1 MGEKRHRQHPSI
13 GSAQIVKWQLFLCL
27 IVAVLASG
35 EDIWRRRVSNY
46 VTAGA
51 FVAGV
56 ALQSYV
62 YGVPGLWDSLLGG
75 FYGFVV
81 FLVFY
86 LLGGMGGGDIKLM
99 AAFGAIL
106 GGEKI
111 LLAAVLTG
119 IVGAF
124 FALAYLAVAKLSK
137 LTRSNKADLDAVPAR
152 KTMMIPYAPAISL
165 GVLLT
170 FLTEDELWT
179 SVS

>member
-1 MGEKRHRQHPSI
+1 MKL
-13 GSAQIVKWQLFLCL
+13 QLLLCL

-51 FVAGV
+51 FLAGV
-56 ALQSYV
+56 ALQSYL
-62 YGVPGLWDSLLGG
+62 YGVSGLWDALLGG

-99 AAFGAIL
+99 AAFGTIL

-119 IVGAF
+119 IVGALL
-124 FALAYLAVAKLSK
+124 ALGYLAAAKLMVFV
-137 LTRSNKADLDAVPAR
+137 RSAAPDPDAPPAR
-152 KTMMIPYAPAISL
+152 KTMIPYAPAISL

-179 SVS
+179 NVS

>member
-1 MGEKRHRQHPSI
+1 VDAVWHQKYRLVGRAK
-13 GSAQIVKWQLFLCL
+13 IVKLQLFLCL

-46 VTAGA
+46 VTVGA

-86 LLGGMGGGDIKLM
+86 VLGGMGGGDIKLM

-119 IVGAF
+119 IVGAL
-124 FALAYLAVAKLSK
+124 FALVYLAVTKLARFA
-137 LTRSNKADLDAVPAR
+137 RSAAPDPDAAPAR
-152 KTMMIPYAPAISL
+152 KTMIPYAPAISL